1 MLKKELHQ
9 KILKKL
15 NFILKTFI
23 KIIYPNRCI
32 SCKKIIEDEGFCI
45 DCWKKLVFIG
55 SKRCRCC
62 GKPLNSES
70 FICASC
76 LSKKYY
82 FDQNIS
88 VFVYNRTIAKAIFE
102 FKFKDKTFLSKKF
115 ADLMKNNINNFSY
128 KIDYIVSVPMH
139 LNRLR
144 KRGYNQS
151 FLLANDLSNL
161 TNIDFIKDLL
171 IKTKN
176 TNRQVGLNF
185 KERKINLKNSFSIK
199 DKYKDIIKDKNI
211 LIIDDVFTTGST
223 INECA
228 KVLKL
233 DGKVNKVMSFTI
245 AKTNKNN

>member
-15 NFILKTFI
+15 NCILKTFI

-32 SCKKIIEDEGFCI
+32 SCKKIIEDEGFCV
-45 DCWKKLVFIG
+45 DCWKKLVFIN
-55 SKRCRCC
+55 SKRCKCC
-62 GKPLNSES
+62 GKPLDTES
-70 FICASC
+70 FICGVC
-76 LSKKYY
+76 LDKKYY

-128 KIDYIVSVPMH
+128 KIDYVVSVPMH

-151 FLLANDLSNL
+151 FLLANDLANL

-176 TNRQVGLNF
+176 TSRQVGLNV
-185 KERKINLKNSFSIK
+185 KERKTNLKGSFSIK
-199 DKYKDIIKDKNI
+199 DKYKDIIKNKNI

-228 KVLKL
+228 KILKL
-233 DGKVNKVMSFTI
+233 EGKVNKVMSLTI
-245 AKTNKNN
+245 AKTDKK

>member
-1 MLKKELHQ
+1 MHQ

-15 NFILKTFI
+15 NCILKTFI

-45 DCWKKLVFIG
+45 DCWKKLVFIN
-55 SKRCRCC
+55 SKRCKCC
-62 GKPLNSES
+62 GKPLDTES
-70 FICASC
+70 FICGVC
-76 LSKKYY
+76 LDKKYY

-88 VFVYNRTIAKAIFE
+88 VYNKTIARAIFE

-151 FLLANDLSNL
+151 FLLANDLANL

-176 TNRQVGLNF
+176 TSRQVGLNV
-185 KERKINLKNSFSIK
+185 KERKTNLKGSFSIK
-199 DKYKDIIKDKNI
+199 DKYKDIIKNKNI

-228 KVLKL
+228 KILKL
-233 DGKVNKVMSFTI
+233 EGKVNKVMSLTI
-245 AKTNKNN
+245 AKTDKK